1 LFGSGGRML
10 PLSNSNYPNDLTEN
24 AISVIGEEDG
34 KFNAED
40 YIFYGQGIENWNSE
54 SKTNLNLYDS
64 KSYYYISTSSSDGK
78 RIQNN
83 VQPLGNSNIQINSF
97 DDYQFHELDLI
108 NISRLGR
115 QWFGESFD
123 FKPEQEFSF
132 NFPNIDSSVPLKISA
147 TFAAAAYTPTS
158 YHKY

>member
-1 LFGSGGRML
+1 L
-10 PLSNSNYPNDLTEN
+10 
-24 AISVIGEEDG
+24 
-34 KFNAED
+34 
-40 YIFYGQGIENWNSE
+40 FYGQGIENWNSE

-147 TFAAAAYTPTS
+147 TFCSRLYS
-158 YHKY
+158 YFYHKY

>member
-1 LFGSGGRML
+1 MAS
-10 PLSNSNYPNDLTEN
+10 
-24 AISVIGEEDG
+24 
-34 KFNAED
+34 K
-40 YIFYGQGIENWNSE
+40 IELEE

-64 KSYYYISTSSSDGK
+64 KSYYYISTSSSDK

-83 VQPLGNSNIQINSF
+83 VQPLGNSTIQINSF

-123 FKPEQEFSF
+123 FKPQEFSF

-147 TFAAAAYTPTS
+147 TFAAAAYTPTFINTDGQNAATVTVAAIIPNS
-158 YHKY
+158 DINFNVASLASNITAKW

>member
-1 LFGSGGRML
+1 M
-10 PLSNSNYPNDLTEN
+10 
-24 AISVIGEEDG
+24 
-34 KFNAED
+34 
-40 YIFYGQGIENWNSE
+40 FYGQGIENWNSE

-83 VQPLGNSNIQINSF
+83 VQPLGNNIQINSF

-123 FKPEQEFSF
+123 FKPEQ
-132 NFPNIDSSVPLKISA
+132 V
-147 TFAAAAYTPTS
+147 
-158 YHKY
+158 